1 MATWIGQR
9 ATEMLIALLIIALAA
24 WCIVKQPFA
33 MPKQAQALL
42 PLESQL
48 LESNLQTLLKIRQE
62 ATPVE
67 STIGKV
73 AGFLGN
79 QLSDIGKFESTMS
92 SPGLYRLSLKFGK
105 LNKKNHR
112 ALVVHHVVAEK
123 PSGRGVKALV
133 ALVALAKQMQTLSS
147 MPYSAEVVIFL
158 HSSERLVLTLKE
170 AAKQHAESLKA
181 RNIEAKVIVWAPSI
195 LLPDVFEQSSRWK
208 FLAFALPDENS
219 QIALYSRVMDFAW
232 LRQLKANFKAA
243 KSDDVQSLS
252 VLYTFPKVPRFPL
265 NAYWEQKVPA
275 VLLRTDYVGAQSD
288 YAGITKLVT
297 GLQGALITP

>member
-1 MATWIGQR
+1 MVTWIGRR
-9 ATEMLIALLIIALAA
+9 AAEMLIALLIIALAA

-33 MPKQAQALL
+33 IPKQQHTLL
-42 PLESQL
+42 PLESKQL
-48 LESNLQTLLKIRQE
+48 EANLQELLTIRQE

-73 AGFLGN
+73 AGFLGK
-79 QLSDIGKFESTMS
+79 QLSDVAQFESTMS

-105 LNKKNHR
+105 LNKANHR

-133 ALVALAKQMQTLSS
+133 ALVALAKQMQALSS

-181 RNIEAKVIVWAPSI
+181 RKIKANVLVWAPSI

-208 FLAFALPDENS
+208 FVAFALPDENS
-219 QIALYSRVMDFAW
+219 TVALYSRIVDFAW

-243 KSDDVQSLS
+243 HTDDVQSLS
-252 VLYTFPKVPRFPL
+252 VLYTFPKVQRFPL
-265 NAYWEQKVPA
+265 NAYWEQKIPA
-275 VLLRTDYVGAQSD
+275 VLLRTDYVGSQSD
-288 YAGITKLVT
+288 YVGITKLVT
-297 GLQGALITP
+297 GLQGALVDP